1 MSTFIHHLAN
11 LIRFMLS
18 NIRYK
23 IIFVIGGDEMN
34 SNYYE
39 KYRKLGLNIAYY
51 RKLNNYTQLQFSEIL
66 DIDRSHLSGIEL
78 GNNAPSLD
86 LIFKICEK
94 LNITESDLFT
104 FR

>member
-1 MSTFIHHLAN
+1 
-11 LIRFMLS
+11 
-18 NIRYK
+18 
-23 IIFVIGGDEMN
+23 MN
-34 SNYYE
+34 SNFQT

-51 RKLNNYTQLQFSEIL
+51 RKLNGYTQLQFSELL

-86 LIFKICEK
+86 LIYKICEK
-94 LNITESDLFT
+94 LNITEKELFD